1 MDYAAYYAGA
11 PPPPS
16 FAGHYMN
23 MAHLPPNLHEESN
36 GSSPDHM
43 DQPNFL
49 AYDTSFPG
57 FEPNSMLTSTSESS
71 QQNLPMTHV
80 GSVDSGVGLEV
91 DVDGSQ
97 QAINPATGQLL
108 NGGISQNGNA
118 PRGSSEEKEMT
129 NLTPAQSRRKAQN
142 RAAQRAFR
150 ERKERHV
157 RDLEAKLTALESQ
170 SHSLQSD
177 NERLK
182 LALQRVETENEIL
195 RATSATNPLSLSLPG
210 SPSGEETDGL
220 VNGESG
226 KSETRGKAIEKMLE
240 NGEAALGPSSWK
252 PRKIDI
258 PVTLPD
264 KGTAG
269 PNSAASAK
277 PSSPSHSTH
286 FPGRRLVPSLNGSRG
301 MVSKSSTL
309 LPAAKTWD
317 LIYAHPLFK
326 QGLIDIGDVCDRL
339 RGLAKCDGQG
349 PVFEETD
356 VIRVVEGARRGGG
369 DELI

>member
-1 MDYAAYYAGA
+1 MDYAYFPGA

-16 FAGHYMN
+16 YAGHYMN
-23 MAHLPPNLHEESN
+23 MTPFQPGLGNEESN

-43 DQPNFL
+43 DHPNFL
-49 AYDTSFPG
+49 PYDTSFSG
-57 FEPNSMLTSTSESS
+57 FEASPMIPPNSGSP
-71 QQNLPMTHV
+71 QQSHMSMGHV

-91 DVDGSQ
+91 DMDGSQ
-97 QAINPATGQLL
+97 QAINPATGQPLQH
-108 NGGISQNGNA
+108 GSGV
-118 PRGSSEEKEMT
+118 RGSSEEKELA

-182 LALQRVETENEIL
+182 LALQRAETENEIL

-210 SPSGEETDGL
+210 SPKEDADGLLNGSGEG
-220 VNGESG
+220 G
-226 KSETRGKAIEKMLE
+226 KSGGKAIEKMLE
-240 NGEAALGPSSWK
+240 TGEARLGPSSWRPK
-252 PRKIDI
+252 KIDI

-264 KGTAG
+264 KGTPG
-269 PNSAASAK
+269 PYLATTAKSSAQPLSNPLLNRRFVTSMDATKNS
-277 PSSPSHSTH
+277 
-286 FPGRRLVPSLNGSRG
+286 GSR
-301 MVSKSSTL
+301 SKTL
-309 LPAAKTWD
+309 LPAAATWD
-317 LIYAHPLFK
+317 LILSHPLFQ
-326 QGLIDIGDVCDRL
+326 QGLIDIGDVCERL
-339 RGLAKCDGQG
+339 RSMAKCDGQG
-349 PVFEETD
+349 PAFEEAD